1 VQQKSVADL
10 SYSSSP
16 QREKGNYLELCDIKI
31 RLDRMQVFLVMYSER
46 DGRRLNDFHAET
58 MFIRP
63 QPIDHRS
70 TIRIKLGEVLQLS
83 IRDIVKPLQPRGG

>member
-1 VQQKSVADL
+1 MSVADL
-10 SYSSSP
+10 SYGSSP
-16 QREKGNYLELCDIKI
+16 RREKGNYLELCDIKT
-31 RLDRMQVFLVMYSER
+31 RLDRMQVFLVRYGER

-63 QPIDHRS
+63 QPIDHSS